1 MWVCVCGMVCLLAQ
15 YLVHEGLQHP
25 CEDAFSTLLSMDH
38 YPPDLAAIGWG
49 WREPGLWAGLPLW
62 HQCCLLQPTL
72 YQIMEAGRPVAAKH
86 SSLWLRAHFPTSSLH
101 QHCPVWL
108 RDSGRNV
115 LNLTASRDSLCVPGK
130 GGAHINRRVKSPR
143 VGWNKN
149 CKGNLFFCRFLNYK
163 WVNVTYKAAVF
174 NAIFRLSKLD
184 TRELKELR
192 GMVKNACTV

>member
-1 MWVCVCGMVCLLAQ
+1 MPFGTVPSPWRTAAPLWRCFQ
-15 YLVHEGLQHP
+15 YSVVHGSL
-25 CEDAFSTLLSMDH
+25 STWLGSNRM
-38 YPPDLAAIGWG
+38 
-49 WREPGLWAGLPLW
+49 RMERTWAMSWSSGLPLW

-130 GGAHINRRVKSPR
+130 GGAHTNRRVKSPR

-149 CKGNLFFCRFLNYK
+149 CKGNLIFCRFLNYK
-163 WVNVTYKAAVF
+163 WVNATYKAAVF